1 MKIFDKLPKKAL
13 FLMFEDGRKDTVLF
27 TEKLL
32 EKLNYQATILTY
44 GEKFKRDDQKFI
56 SAKDL
61 RKLQK
66 EGFWELGTNG
76 YRLSY
81 INCYDRYKHFLG
93 QLDSKEFVEI
103 GDQAVY
109 WPELQPLSDGLYQRQ
124 GRDAGGDYQGDAKA
138 DQA

>member
-1 MKIFDKLPKKAL
+1 MKVFDKLSKKAL

-61 RKLQK
+61 RKLRK
-66 EGFWELGTNG
+66 RRLLGT
-76 YRLSY
+76 
-81 INCYDRYKHFLG
+81 
-93 QLDSKEFVEI
+93 
-103 GDQAVY
+103 GDQWLPPV
-109 WPELQPLSDGLYQRQ
+109 LYQLL
-124 GRDAGGDYQGDAKA
+124 
-138 DQA
+138 

>member
-1 MKIFDKLPKKAL
+1 MKIFDKLSKNAL
-13 FLMFEDGRKDTVLF
+13 FLMFEDGRKGTVLF

-93 QLDSKEFVEI
+93 QLD
-103 GDQAVY
+103 GVY
-109 WPELQPLSDGLYQRQ
+109 WPELQSLSDGLYQRQ

-138 DQA
+138 NQA